1 MKICFIKNNIQMINK
16 DTEVFTPGP
25 KKCEFE
31 PNLRFDYILLVAIT
45 ERGKKFIDYS
55 GRL

>member
-1 MKICFIKNNIQMINK
+1 MKRCFIKNDIQMINK
-16 DTEVFTPGP
+16 DTEVFTPAP
-25 KKCEFE
+25 RKCEFE